1 VEKAY
6 DLNIKHPACDRDDD
20 DDDDDDNAHEYRERR
35 DNVCDT

>member
-20 DDDDDDNAHEYRERR
+20 DDDDNAHEYRERR

>member
-20 DDDDDDNAHEYRERR
+20 DDDDDNTHEYRERR